1 MPTRLNQ
8 PAALTPT
15 RILEPKRHSSDK
27 TFSATKAQIR
37 QRISQL
43 SINKNKVHNESHRR
57 NTGEHQEKEGEEFHY
72 LHVNAVMPSEAYVWE
87 KNVAR
92 KPSRPFDS
100 KDAHKL
106 KVIASLPSISTS
118 PSTFSFPEQPLRE
131 SISKSIDLCFNEA
144 KTDSFISSSTMDN
157 PPLTPPPKITIQS
170 DEQATPKAT
179 QVAFNIATVARR
191 ATSVNSFTGN
201 GSFLGLPE
209 EADMFYRSNAVW
221 DDLEVSQDQQAS
233 HKKCAATQHLSP
245 TNAGQQ
251 KRLKVADLQ
260 FADADSEA
268 GRTNGKGSCDLNDTM
283 EKSEPLDKPLPHLP
297 DDNGPSEYSISTY
310 SQWSAVIL
318 KANLGILWPQPT
330 FATNFSSDREQP
342 RQEVHVE
349 RESTRTRHGQSGS
362 SRATAN
368 AIQQSQRPAGSTLT
382 RNLIHTVSPQEAFR
396 SVLDHS
402 IASAKPIMNTM
413 TNRINSVKGSESTKR
428 SFQLDD
434 HAVLRPKATQD
445 QTIDSLVE
453 DDDVEIIGD
462 LTFASSRPPSV
473 SSSINTMKATSFASV
488 TAIHASRLFA
498 RSQYAHN
505 TSSQGSRTYPPVR
518 VRSQSED
525 SVPHCPLG
533 ISTIFPQSERVPIRK
548 GHKSILDPFSSFDPH
563 VPIVPCKTVPN
574 DDWILITNTAED
586 DILRNGWK
594 DVEMRWMEG
603 ESFREWMMR
612 RIRGELWN
620 TVVLREK
627 RADEQLR
634 MMELSD
640 GKG

>member
-1 MPTRLNQ
+1 MPR
-8 PAALTPT
+8 
-15 RILEPKRHSSDK
+15 
-27 TFSATKAQIR
+27 
-37 QRISQL
+37 
-43 SINKNKVHNESHRR
+43 V
-57 NTGEHQEKEGEEFHY
+57 
-72 LHVNAVMPSEAYVWE
+72 
-87 KNVAR
+87 
-92 KPSRPFDS
+92 
-100 KDAHKL
+100 
-106 KVIASLPSISTS
+106 
-118 PSTFSFPEQPLRE
+118 
-131 SISKSIDLCFNEA
+131 
-144 KTDSFISSSTMDN
+144 
-157 PPLTPPPKITIQS
+157 
-170 DEQATPKAT
+170 
-179 QVAFNIATVARR
+179 
-191 ATSVNSFTGN
+191 
-201 GSFLGLPE
+201 
-209 EADMFYRSNAVW
+209 
-221 DDLEVSQDQQAS
+221 
-233 HKKCAATQHLSP
+233 
-245 TNAGQQ
+245 
-251 KRLKVADLQ
+251 
-260 FADADSEA
+260 
-268 GRTNGKGSCDLNDTM
+268 
-283 EKSEPLDKPLPHLP
+283 
-297 DDNGPSEYSISTY
+297 
-310 SQWSAVIL
+310 
-318 KANLGILWPQPT
+318 
-330 FATNFSSDREQP
+330 
-342 RQEVHVE
+342 VHVE

-382 RNLIHTVSPQEAFR
+382 RNLIHTVSPQEASR

-473 SSSINTMKATSFASV
+473 SSSINTMKATGFASV